1 MAHQKFLR
9 PLIGLTLA
17 LILLVILSGFYPPLA
32 AYQDIFSISI
42 LFFVAFSMLTY
53 WLADSAAHSNNKFAF
68 TQVTFLFLF
77 GKLLFSVLILVVY
90 KMVALPETNLYV
102 LPFFLVY
109 LCYTVFET
117 GFMMR
122 LGRISGRQSDRQM
135 DKKS

>member
-1 MAHQKFLR
+1 MSHQKFLR
-9 PLIGLTLA
+9 PFIGLTISLA
-17 LILLVILSGFYPPLA
+17 LLVVLIGFYPPLA
-32 AYQDIFSISI
+32 AYQDIFIISI
-42 LFFVAFSMLTY
+42 LFFVAFSILTY
-53 WLADSAAHSNNKFAF
+53 WLADNAARSKNKFAF

-90 KMVALPETNLYV
+90 KQIAMPENNLYV

-122 LGRISGRQSDRQM
+122 LGRISGKQPEQ
-135 DKKS
+135 K

>member
-17 LILLVILSGFYPPLA
+17 LILLVVLSGYYPPLA
-32 AYQDIFSISI
+32 SYQDIFSISI
-42 LFFVAFSMLTY
+42 FFFVAFSVLTY
-53 WLADSAAHSNNKFAF
+53 WLADSAAHSSNKFAF
-68 TQVTFLFLF
+68 TQATFLFLF

-90 KMVALPETNLYV
+90 KLVALPETNLYV

-109 LCYTVFET
+109 LCYTILET

-122 LGRISGRQSDRQM
+122 LGRISGRQSE
-135 DKKS
+135 K